1 MEGRRGAGLGVSA
14 GPWEGAGG
22 GACLVGLAIYI
33 YFVLPIGLIITLF
46 WQPVMR
52 AESERAKASRALLPR
67 IGGTKYYLGTTKY
80 LTRGYSCDG
89 VRVLHHF
96 GNDAPP
102 VSLNIYL
109 FSRTSKFLR
118 VSCSPFLDYEY
129 ELFKSERKT
138 HKSSEHCPELSFS
151 VRDGLGRV
159 VFFSQEWGGILLS
172 LSLIIEIL
180 LTVLLGLRFQILDL
194 YRRNLLFIM
203 TLYVVTLIEV

>member
-1 MEGRRGAGLGVSA
+1 MPEEDPAGKSRIERHCSGREERGGAGGVRRA
-14 GPWEGAGG
+14 VGMGRGG

-89 VRVLHHF
+89 VRVLYHF

-109 FSRTSKFLR
+109 FSRTSQFLTYHVR
-118 VSCSPFLDYEY
+118 LFFITSTSSLDQ
-129 ELFKSERKT
+129 KKKDS
-138 HKSSEHCPELSFS
+138 
-151 VRDGLGRV
+151 
-159 VFFSQEWGGILLS
+159 
-172 LSLIIEIL
+172 
-180 LTVLLGLRFQILDL
+180 
-194 YRRNLLFIM
+194 
-203 TLYVVTLIEV
+203 